1 MHFEFHLNFS
11 AQAHTKYPFIWIR
24 KVFFYIKTYWFFFS
38 ILFFFVW
45 AAVLFSER
53 NTSERKT
60 FAYTILII
68 WNDHIDFFGFL
79 TIWVWL
85 VRSVYFQLKNWN
97 FWAWL
102 KNKIIQ
108 IHQAKLCSP
117 FSKHKIVKQNPMSA
131 MYSKGLNCIP
141 GSLYFEESNAF
152 NLLLLTWPY
161 KLWNISAGSK
171 TH

>member
-1 MHFEFHLNFS
+1 M
-11 AQAHTKYPFIWIR
+11 I
-24 KVFFYIKTYWFFFS
+24 FFFNIIFLCLS
-38 ILFFFVW
+38 CCVVF
-45 AAVLFSER
+45 
-53 NTSERKT
+53 RKK
-60 FAYTILII
+60 
-68 WNDHIDFFGFL
+68 HIREKNICLHYFDYLKRPHWFFGFL